1 MRNRL
6 FNAVATMCFIG
17 LNVNPAFAQ
26 QRVWQPTVS
35 SSQDWQTLAVNERD
49 AEFSKFILDVK
60 TGHMYFIDA
69 HVFKLHIDF
78 GLGVLLKKPR
88 SYESIKSF
96 NLNYS
101 ADKPQ
106 FILGYLTHYPKLS
119 LWTFSFWEGDAIRA
133 RDVIKAHKA
142 LQKTFFIPNLSFR
155 PDSLAQE
162 TMAKQL
168 KKSHIPV
175 ITNDKIYQKL
185 PFQAF
190 QTGEAIGTL
199 RIVPPSTDLDTQ
211 NFADSDIVVLQEA
224 YPDISPVAG
233 IITTRFSTPLAHV
246 NLRATAWG
254 IPNAGDKTAATEFAP
269 LNNRIVH
276 YRVTEQGLTLR
287 AATDSEIEQFKAQ
300 RATEKHVS
308 LPAIDA
314 NHTELTPL
322 TRIRANDV
330 NRFGTKTANL
340 GEIVH
345 AKAANV
351 NVPAGFGVPFHT
363 YIEHIA
369 ANHLQA
375 KIDAML
381 NDARFTSDTAWRRE
395 ALSALRQAIMDAPMN
410 PQQFARIEQTWQ
422 TQLGGKGVFVRSST
436 NAEDLKGFNGAGLY
450 DTVPNVAT
458 REALEP
464 AIKKVWASIWN
475 ERAVN
480 ERHFAGIDHRQVYPA
495 VLIQTGVNATA
506 AGVLL
511 TTDIWGHNPHTYT
524 INAKWGLGIRVVEGQ
539 KIPEQILYDTS
550 NNGTRIISRSNET
563 SMLVFDPKNGVRE
576 VPTPAGDTI
585 LTEARAKRLGEAVDA
600 IVPLFAQDTALD
612 IEWVL
617 EGEKIWIV
625 QARPYVS
632 AAGKNEQGK

>member
-1 MRNRL
+1 M
-6 FNAVATMCFIG
+6 
-17 LNVNPAFAQ
+17 
-26 QRVWQPTVS
+26 
-35 SSQDWQTLAVNERD
+35 
-49 AEFSKFILDVK
+49 
-60 TGHMYFIDA
+60 
-69 HVFKLHIDF
+69 
-78 GLGVLLKKPR
+78 
-88 SYESIKSF
+88 
-96 NLNYS
+96 
-101 ADKPQ
+101 
-106 FILGYLTHYPKLS
+106 
-119 LWTFSFWEGDAIRA
+119 
-133 RDVIKAHKA
+133 
-142 LQKTFFIPNLSFR
+142 
-155 PDSLAQE
+155 
-162 TMAKQL
+162 
-168 KKSHIPV
+168 
-175 ITNDKIYQKL
+175 
-185 PFQAF
+185 
-190 QTGEAIGTL
+190 
-199 RIVPPSTDLDTQ
+199 
-211 NFADSDIVVLQEA
+211 
-224 YPDISPVAG
+224 
-233 IITTRFSTPLAHV
+233 
-246 NLRATAWG
+246 
-254 IPNAGDKTAATEFAP
+254 
-269 LNNRIVH
+269 H

-287 AATDSEIEQFKAQ
+287 AATDSEIEQFKAR
-300 RATEKHVS
+300 RAIEKHVS

-322 TRIRANDV
+322 TRIRASDV

-345 AKAANV
+345 ANAANV
-351 NVPAGFGVPFHT
+351 NVPAGFGVPFNA

-381 NDARFTSDTAWRRE
+381 NDARFTNDAAWRRE
-395 ALSALRQAIMDAPMN
+395 ALSTLRQAIVDAPMN
-410 PQQFARIEQTWQ
+410 PQQLTRIEQAWQ
-422 TQLGGKGVFVRSST
+422 KQLGGKGVFVRSST

-450 DTVPNVAT
+450 DTVPNVKT

-480 ERHFAGIDHRQVYPA
+480 ERQFAGIDHRQAYPA

-563 SMLVFDPKNGVRE
+563 SMLVFDPRNGVRE

-600 IVPLFAQDTALD
+600 IVSLFVQDTALD

-632 AAGKNEQGK
+632 ATGKNEQGK

>member
-1 MRNRL
+1 MHNRL
-6 FNAVATMCFIG
+6 FNAIAITCAIG
-17 LNVNPAFAQ
+17 LNLTPAFAQ

-35 SSQDWQTLAVNERD
+35 TSQDWQALAVNERD

-60 TGHMYFIDA
+60 TGRMYFIDA

-88 SYESIKSF
+88 TYESIKSF

-119 LWTFSFWEGDAIRA
+119 LWTYSFWEGDAIRA
-133 RDVIKAHKA
+133 RDVIKTQRA
-142 LQKTFFIPNLSFR
+142 LQKTFFIPNLTFR

-168 KKSHIPV
+168 KKSHLPV

-199 RIVPPSTDLDTQ
+199 RIVPPSTALDTL

-233 IITTRFSTPLAHV
+233 IITTQFSTPLAHV

-287 AATDSEIEQFKAQ
+287 AATDSEIEQFKA
-300 RATEKHVS
+300 RRVEDKHVN
-308 LPAIDA
+308 LPAIDEGFNA
-314 NHTELTPL
+314 LTPL
-322 TRIRANDV
+322 TQIRASEV

-345 AKAANV
+345 ANATTV
-351 NVPAGFGVPFHT
+351 NVPTGFGIPFHA
-363 YIEHIA
+363 YIEHIT
-369 ANHLQA
+369 ANHLQP
-375 KIDAML
+375 KIDATL
-381 NDARFTSDTAWRRE
+381 NDARFTSDPVWRRD
-395 ALSALRQAIMDAPMN
+395 ALSALRQTIVDAPMN
-410 PQQFARIEQTWQ
+410 PQQLARIERAWQ
-422 TQLGGKGVFVRSST
+422 KQLGGKGVFVRSST

-458 REALEP
+458 HEALEP

-480 ERHFAGIDHRQVYPA
+480 ERQFAGIDHRQVYPA

-511 TTDIWGHNPHTYT
+511 TTDIWGHNPNTYT

-585 LTEARAKRLGEAVDA
+585 LTEARAKRLGETVDV
-600 IVPLFAQDTALD
+600 IVPLFSRDTALD

-632 AAGKNEQGK
+632 KVGKNELSK

>member
-6 FNAVATMCFIG
+6 FNAVATMCLIS

-26 QRVWQPTVS
+26 QHVWQPTVNTL
-35 SSQDWQTLAVNERD
+35 QDWQALAVNERD

-60 TGHMYFIDA
+60 TGRMYFIDA

-78 GLGVLLKKPR
+78 GLEMLLKKPR
-88 SYESIKSF
+88 TYESVKHF

-133 RDVIKAHKA
+133 RDVIKAQRA
-142 LQKTFFIPNLSFR
+142 LQKTFFIPNLTFR

-168 KKSHIPV
+168 KKSHLPV

-190 QTGEAIGTL
+190 QIGEAIGTL
-199 RIVPPSTDLDTQ
+199 RIVPPNTALDTL

-233 IITTRFSTPLAHV
+233 IITTQFSTPLAHV

-254 IPNAGDKTAATEFAP
+254 IPNAGHKTAAIEFAP
-269 LNNRIVH
+269 INNRIVH
-276 YRVTEQGLTLR
+276 YRVTEQGLSLR
-287 AATDSEIEQFKAQ
+287 AATDSEIEQFKA
-300 RATEKHVS
+300 RHVADKHVS
-308 LPAIDA
+308 LPAIDGDF
-314 NHTELTPL
+314 NELSPL
-322 TRIRANDV
+322 TQIRASGV

-345 AKAANV
+345 ANASNV
-351 NVPAGFGVPFHT
+351 NVPPGFGIPFHA
-363 YIEHIA
+363 YIEHIT
-369 ANHLQA
+369 ANHLQPN
-375 KIDAML
+375 IDATL
-381 NDARFTSDTAWRRE
+381 NDARFTSDPAWRRD
-395 ALSALRQAIMDAPMN
+395 ALSTLRQAIVDAPMN
-410 PQQFARIEQTWQ
+410 PQQLVHIEHAWQ
-422 TQLGGKGVFVRSST
+422 KQLNGKGVFVRSST

-450 DTVPNVAT
+450 DTVPNVKT

-480 ERHFAGIDHRQVYPA
+480 ERQFAGIDHRQVFPG

-585 LTEARAKRLGEAVDA
+585 LTEARAKRLGETVDN
-600 IVPLFAQDTALD
+600 IVPLFARDTPLD

-632 AAGKNEQGK
+632 KMGKIN